1 MEKQIA
7 LLAILLCVATL
18 VLGCAVGYLAMPEK
32 VVTNTITAEPVVISS
47 VEYNDTAIK
56 ADIANIQATLDED
69 DIFEASCIEMA
80 TAEWTENSYKDIF
93 KFIDTNQ
100 SDIYDREDIEYVKI
114 LDEDTS
120 SVDTEDEDCD
130 VTQEVKVRYETL
142 TGDEKNLYLTIETEI
157 DENEV
162 SEQVIDLS

>member
-1 MEKQIA
+1 MEKQIT

-18 VLGCAVGYLAMPEK
+18 VLGCAVGYLTMPEK
-32 VVTNTITAEPVVISS
+32 VVTNTITTESVV
-47 VEYNDTAIK
+47 VESYNDTAIK

-162 SEQVIDLS
+162 DDQVIDLS